1 MSYIITEADIFKDFR
16 VLFGAGA
23 ARPADFIRNL
33 PPSELKAAY
42 RRMAFE
48 THPDRA
54 RALGKLDA
62 EMNRQFQEVVTAY
75 ERLSLFIQNNKKP
88 IFADGATVYKNTT
101 YKHAKGPAQEQRRK
115 REVLDHFFKGSVPRQ
130 KLLIGQ
136 YLYYSGVV
144 SWKTLIDAIIWQ
156 RKQRPRIGQIA
167 QEWGILTPHDIRS
180 ILAER
185 NYKDKF
191 CEFAHR
197 RGYITYFELMALL
210 GRQHKLQRPLGQY
223 FIQQGILRPV
233 EMNKIIETLKNR
245 NITI

>member
-16 VLFGAGA
+16 ILFGPGA

-33 PPSELKAAY
+33 PPAELKAAY

-54 RALGKLDA
+54 KALGRLDA

-88 IFADGATVYKNTT
+88 IFADGATVYKNTH
-101 YKHAKGPAQEQRRK
+101 YQHAKGPTQGQRRK
-115 REVLDHFFKGSVPRQ
+115 REVLDHFYKGNVPRQ

-136 YLYYSGVV
+136 YLYYSGVI

-156 RKQRPRIGQIA
+156 RRQRPRIGQIA

-185 NYKDKF
+185 HYKDKF
-191 CEFAHR
+191 CEFAYR

-223 FIQQGILRPV
+223 FIQQGILRPL
-233 EMNKIIETLKNR
+233 EMNKIIETLRNR